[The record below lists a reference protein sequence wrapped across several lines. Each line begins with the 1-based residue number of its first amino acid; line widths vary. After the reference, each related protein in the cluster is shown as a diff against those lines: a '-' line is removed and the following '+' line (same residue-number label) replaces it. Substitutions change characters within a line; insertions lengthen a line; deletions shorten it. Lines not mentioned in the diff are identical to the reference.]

1 MFRIAKKDL
10 VLFMKDRR
18 AVMLTFLLPIF
29 LISVFA
35 LAFGGAKRE
44 ASKPSVLLVADL
56 DRSALTTAIV
66 QKLDSLKEIA
76 VVSSTLADAQE
87 EVKKGYEAAV
97 LVFYK
102 GFEDSVNSGKPL
114 PMELQYDLVKEMEV
128 GILQQALLSSLM
140 KSIEQVGA
148 MERVMKQIDR
158 QYEGMDSAMIA
169 SIKMQVKETFAE
181 DAGKQAGSKQGMKM
195 TPLVKEKENNPGL
208 VQAVAG
214 TAVMMLLLS
223 LAQFGAGL
231 LTEKEDGTLKR
242 LLYAPVEPGHILYG
256 KLLSGILTAIVQ
268 LTVMFVFAT
277 LMFDLDLTGNI
288 PGLLIMVLATAFAC
302 ASFGMF
308 LASVAR
314 TRQQLQG
321 LSTLVVLTMSA
332 IGGSMIPTFIMPEW
346 MQKISVL
353 SINYWSIQGFYDIFW
368 RERPLAEIAVKALVL
383 FGAGLVLLVF
393 AVRLFKK
400 NVLKW
405 A

>member
-1 MFRIAKKDL
+1 MFKIAKKDL
-10 VLFMKDRR
+10 VLFLKDRR

-35 LAFGGAKRE
+35 FAFGGARRE

-56 DRSALTTAIV
+56 DGSALTNSIV
-66 QKLDSLKEIA
+66 LSLDSLKEID
-76 VVSSTLADAQE
+76 VIPSSLEEAQE

-102 GFEDSVNSGKPL
+102 GFEDSVNAGKAL
-114 PMELQYDLVKEMEV
+114 PMEVQYDPVKEMEV
-128 GILQQALLSSLM
+128 GILQQALFTNLM
-140 KSIEQVGA
+140 KSIEQEGA

-169 SIKMQVKETFAE
+169 SIKMQVKESFAQ
-181 DAGKQAGSKQGMKM
+181 DAEEAVGSRPGMKM
-195 TPLVKEKENNPGL
+195 TPLVKEKENSPGL

-223 LAQFGAGL
+223 LSHFGAGL
-231 LTEKEDGTLKR
+231 LSEKEDGTLKR
-242 LLYAPVEPGHILYG
+242 LLYAPVKPDHILYG
-256 KLLSGILTAIVQ
+256 KLLSGIITAIIQ
-268 LTVMFVFAT
+268 LTVMFVFAS
-277 LMFDLDLTGNI
+277 LVFDLALTRNI
-288 PGLLIMVLATAFAC
+288 PGLLLMVLATAFAC

-368 RERPLAEIAVKALVL
+368 RERPLAEIGVKALVL
-383 FGAGLVLLVF
+383 FGAGAVLLAI
-393 AVRLFKK
+393 AVRMFRK
-400 NVLKW
+400 NVVKMV
-405 A
+405 